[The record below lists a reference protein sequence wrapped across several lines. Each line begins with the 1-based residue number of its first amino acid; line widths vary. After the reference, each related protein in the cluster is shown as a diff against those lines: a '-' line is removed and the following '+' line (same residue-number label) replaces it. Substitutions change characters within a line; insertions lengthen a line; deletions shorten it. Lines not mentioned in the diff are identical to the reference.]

1 MTKDKRRSVV
11 CLSAWNCCQDSQLS
25 WPLLPRLQLHVA
37 GKTWAETAHCTGL
50 RYAAMLW
57 FLGVNFLWIRTSLD
71 ISGHLWTSLD
81 LWILRLAA
89 SWLRVGQVAGR
100 DGTPQKL
107 GPHLVR
113 SLRGLPHTA
122 KDKSCQEKRS
132 KTKYHEMWE
141 LWERHVNCKCEPIH
155 CDSSGL
161 FL

>member
-1 MTKDKRRSVV
+1 MTKKDTICSRSW
-11 CLSAWNCCQDSQLS
+11 CLK
-25 WPLLPRLQLHVA
+25 LLPGLTTLM
-37 GKTWAETAHCTGL
+37 TTPSETTAPRCWKNLSRNCTL
-50 RYAAMLW
+50 YWTSLCRYALI
-57 FLGVNFLWIRTSLD
+57 FGGQFPLDQD

-122 KDKSCQEKRS
+122 KDKSCQEKEVKRS
-132 KTKYHEMWE
+132 IMKCG
-141 LWERHVNCKCEPIH
+141 NC
-155 CDSSGL
+155 GNVT
-161 FL
+161 